1 MEKILKLSEMLKVGF
16 PDQVTE
22 VGVSYRSTENEII
35 KSYTLYV
42 QNEYIN
48 MTIKT
53 LGLLEVIINQLIKEN
68 NENKN

>member
-22 VGVSYRSTENEII
+22 VGVVYRSQDNEVV

-42 QNEYIN
+42 QNEYN
-48 MTIKT
+48 TQTIKT
-53 LGLLEVIINQLIKEN
+53 LGMLEVVINQLIKEK